1 MAANP
6 LEPPTSREPQYLA
19 VTVEGEEGH
28 PPLQEVSSFI
38 YDFNLVYEISR
49 LASDPN
55 YQGYKFNRFIWNR
68 DGRRLKDSDRLHL
81 VSLELGSPFLLETA
95 VLLVGGAVAAV
106 WGLVQISER
115 IADWPVNR
123 EKNRLELEKLRRELN
138 PGDQAQE
145 LPKMLEER
153 GAPEYYERS
162 IRRVAEN
169 EIKITDIRLSIEPRF
184 PSRRR

>member
-6 LEPPTSREPQYLA
+6 LERPASREPQYLA
-19 VTVEGEEGH
+19 ITVEGKEGH

-49 LASDPN
+49 IASDPN
-55 YQGYKFNRFIWNR
+55 YQRYKFSRFIWNR
-68 DGRRLKDSDRLHL
+68 NGRYLKDSDRLHV
-81 VSLELGSPFLLETA
+81 VSLELGSPFVLETA
-95 VLLVGGAVAAV
+95 VILVGGAIAGV
-106 WGLVQISER
+106 WGLVQIAER

-138 PGDQAQE
+138 PGDQAE
-145 LPKMLEER
+145 NLPETLKGR
-153 GAPEYYERS
+153 GALEYYERS
-162 IRRVAEN
+162 LQRVAEN
-169 EIKITDIRLSIEPRF
+169 EIRITDIRFSVESSF

>member
-6 LEPPTSREPQYLA
+6 LELPTSREPQYL
-19 VTVEGEEGH
+19 VITVEGQEGH
-28 PPLQEVSSFI
+28 PAIQEVSSFI

-49 LASDPN
+49 IASDPN
-55 YQGYKFNRFIWNR
+55 YRRYKFSRFIWNR
-68 DGRRLKDSDRLHL
+68 NGRHLKDSDRLHV

-95 VLLVGGAVAAV
+95 VVLVGGSIAAV

-123 EKNRLELEKLRRELN
+123 EKNRPELEKLRRELK
-138 PGDQAQE
+138 PGDQAEE
-145 LPKMLEER
+145 LPEMLKER
-153 GAPEYYERS
+153 GALEYYERS
-162 IRRVAEN
+162 IQRVAEN
-169 EIKITDIRLSIEPRF
+169 EIKITEIRFSVEPSF

>member
-1 MAANP
+1 MAADP
-6 LEPPTSREPQYLA
+6 LERPTSREPQYLA
-19 VTVEGEEGH
+19 IAVEGEEGH

-49 LASDPN
+49 IASDPT
-55 YQGYKFNRFIWNR
+55 YQRYTFNRFIWNR
-68 DGRRLKDSDRLHL
+68 NGRRLKDSDRLHL
-81 VSLELGSPFLLETA
+81 VSLQLGSPFLLETA
-95 VLLVGGAVAAV
+95 VVLVGGAIAAV

-138 PGDQAQE
+138 PGDQAE
-145 LPKMLEER
+145 GLPEILEKR
-153 GAPEYYERS
+153 GALEYYERS
-162 IRRVAEN
+162 IQRVAEN
-169 EIKITDIRLSIEPRF
+169 EIKITDIRFSIEPRF